1 MGLHAARIIKL
12 TEKDWEL
19 AQAKLTAFSENT
31 LTVARAVLV
40 EGKAPPE
47 IAKERGVKSQTVHT
61 AVNRVLAK
69 LGNQAES
76 TPAHAAKDLRLSEAE
91 WLAVQPSLRGFSKQS
106 LNHARRILVEGAAA
120 ADVAEDANVQRQTV
134 YTALARV
141 KARIAPKEVAG
152 LTPQVVWLP
161 SNQLN
166 ELTAY
171 ADKKGWKLGGA

>member
-19 AQAKLTAFSENT
+19 AQSKLTAFSDNT
-31 LTVARAVLV
+31 LTIAKAVLV

-47 IAKERGVKSQTVHT
+47 VAKQRGVKNQTVHT

-69 LGNQAES
+69 LDTQSVS
-76 TPAHAAKDLRLSEAE
+76 TPAHAAKDLQLSEAE
-91 WLAVQPSLRGFSKQS
+91 WQAVQPSLRGFSKQS
-106 LNHARRILVEGAAA
+106 LNHAKRILVEGATA
-120 ADVAEDANVQRQTV
+120 ADVAEDAGVQRQTV
-134 YTALARV
+134 YTAVARV
-141 KARIAPKEVAG
+141 KARIAPKEAAG

-166 ELTAY
+166 ELATF